1 MKKVFK
7 MQDLECAHCAGKMED
22 AINKLNGVN
31 KATINFM
38 TMKLILDAD
47 NEKFESILDEAQK
60 ICSKIEKDCVIL
72 R

>member
-22 AINKLNGVN
+22 AINKLDGVE

-38 TMKLILDAD
+38 AMKLTIDAD
-47 NEKFESILDEAQK
+47 GERMDSILDEAQK
-60 ICSKIEKDCVIL
+60 ICSKIEKDCVII